1 MTAIIQAALP
11 VPLARVFDYDH
22 TSALPAG
29 VRVRV
34 PFGRRQ
40 LVGVVTGTTTTADE
54 RFQRKPITAVLDIEP
69 LWPTPL
75 WELLL
80 WAADY
85 YHHPLGEVIHH
96 AMPVLL
102 RQGEPAN
109 YQATIRYELTAAGR
123 QVQLTD
129 VKRAMQQQRLLAA
142 LQHAPLL
149 SRDIRLHEYSSS
161 ALKALQDKGW
171 VAAIEHHPAPAQSWQ
186 LEVAAEPLQ
195 LNPEQ
200 ALAVAA
206 ISAVNDHQTFLLEGV
221 TGSGKTEVY
230 LQVMAEVL
238 RRGQQV
244 LVLVPEIGLT
254 PQTLKRFQE
263 RFAVPIVMLHS
274 ALTDRERLDAW
285 LDARGGHA
293 AIIIGTRS
301 AIFTPCKALGMI
313 IVDEEHDASLKQQDG
328 FRYHARDLAVK
339 RGYEEG
345 VPVVLGSATPSFE
358 TLNNAL
364 NQRYAHLQLRRRA
377 GQAKPVQQVLLDIK
391 NQQLKAGLS
400 APLLKLMGEHL
411 AAGQQV
417 LLFLNRRGYAPA
429 LLCHECGWLAQCQ
442 RCDAYYTVHQGSRQL
457 LCHHCG
463 AQQPLTPQCGDCGST
478 QLIGRGVGTEQ
489 LEQVLQAEFPD
500 YKVLRI
506 DRDSTRRKGSLQRHL
521 QDAHDHKYSI
531 LVGTQMLAKGH
542 HFPDVTLV
550 ALLDVDGALYSSDF
564 RAAERLG
571 QLYTQVAGR
580 SGRASKAGTVVIQ
593 THHPEHELIQD
604 LIHNG
609 YHHFSTTALL
619 ERQLTQLPPFS
630 YQALFRA
637 EATHASSA
645 IEALMAIA
653 ALFPQRDDMIVF
665 GPIPAVME
673 RRAGRYRYQLL
684 LQTTQRGLRA
694 QALRYVVP
702 QLEQL
707 PQLRKVRWSLD
718 VDPQD
723 FS

>member
-1 MTAIIQAALP
+1 M
-11 VPLARVFDYDH
+11 
-22 TSALPAG
+22 
-29 VRVRV
+29 
-34 PFGRRQ
+34 
-40 LVGVVTGTTTTADE
+40 
-54 RFQRKPITAVLDIEP
+54 
-69 LWPTPL
+69 
-75 WELLL
+75 
-80 WAADY
+80 
-85 YHHPLGEVIHH
+85 
-96 AMPVLL
+96 
-102 RQGEPAN
+102 
-109 YQATIRYELTAAGR
+109 
-123 QVQLTD
+123 
-129 VKRAMQQQRLLAA
+129 
-142 LQHAPLL
+142 
-149 SRDIRLHEYSSS
+149 
-161 ALKALQDKGW
+161 
-171 VAAIEHHPAPAQSWQ
+171 
-186 LEVAAEPLQ
+186 
-195 LNPEQ
+195 
-200 ALAVAA
+200 
-206 ISAVNDHQTFLLEGV
+206 
-221 TGSGKTEVY
+221 
-230 LQVMAEVL
+230 
-238 RRGQQV
+238 
-244 LVLVPEIGLT
+244 
-254 PQTLKRFQE
+254 
-263 RFAVPIVMLHS
+263 
-274 ALTDRERLDAW
+274 
-285 LDARGGHA
+285 
-293 AIIIGTRS
+293 
-301 AIFTPCKALGMI
+301 
-313 IVDEEHDASLKQQDG
+313 
-328 FRYHARDLAVK
+328 
-339 RGYEEG
+339 
-345 VPVVLGSATPSFE
+345 
-358 TLNNAL
+358 
-364 NQRYAHLQLRRRA
+364 
-377 GQAKPVQQVLLDIK
+377 
-391 NQQLKAGLS
+391 
-400 APLLKLMGEHL
+400 
-411 AAGQQV
+411 
-417 LLFLNRRGYAPA
+417 
-429 LLCHECGWLAQCQ
+429 
-442 RCDAYYTVHQGSRQL
+442 
-457 LCHHCG
+457 
-463 AQQPLTPQCGDCGST
+463 
-478 QLIGRGVGTEQ
+478 IGRGVGTEQ